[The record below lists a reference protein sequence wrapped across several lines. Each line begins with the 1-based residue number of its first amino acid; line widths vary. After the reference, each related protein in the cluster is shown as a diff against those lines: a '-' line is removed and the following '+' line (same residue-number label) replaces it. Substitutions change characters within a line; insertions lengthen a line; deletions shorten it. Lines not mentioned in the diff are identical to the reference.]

1 MLDGLAIIAG
11 GEIFPMT
18 LPRPPEN
25 IYDALVG
32 CQAEGRP
39 AALAIIVAAWGSTP
53 QKTGAKMLVKAD
65 GTTVGTVG
73 GGAVEAEVIR
83 TALEI
88 IKSGKPRLLDLE
100 LSEAS
105 GYLCGGRLQ
114 VYLEPVVSPPPL
126 VIVGAGHVGL
136 ALAALAAFVGYRVT
150 LIDDR
155 EMPLLPGVTQAD
167 LKIIDD
173 YARPFEGLDIGND
186 TSMVIATQ
194 GHHHDLEALAA
205 ALRTPASYVG
215 LLGSAKKKAAIAK
228 ALSDMGFSN
237 DALIR
242 VHTPVGLALGALTP
256 EEIAVSIVAQ
266 LITQRRNHAPKDF
279 GPAAGRRLIDP
290 DGAA

>member
-1 MLDGLAIIAG
+1 
-11 GEIFPMT
+11 MT
-18 LPRPPEN
+18 LFGPSEN
-25 IYDALVG
+25 VYEALVG

-39 AALAIIVAAWGSTP
+39 AVLAIIVAAWGSTP

-73 GGAVEAEVIR
+73 GGAAEAEVIR
-83 TALEI
+83 IAREVRQA
-88 IKSGKPRLLDLE
+88 GAPRLLDLE
-100 LSEAS
+100 LTLEA

-114 VYLEPVVSPPPL
+114 VYLEPVASPPRL

-155 EMPLLPGVTQAD
+155 EKSATEAVQVEW
-167 LKIIDD
+167 KIIED
-173 YARPFEGLDIGND
+173 YGRPFAGLDIRAE
-186 TSMVIATQ
+186 TAIVIATR

-205 ALRTPASYVG
+205 ALRTPAAYVG
-215 LLGSAKKKAAIAK
+215 LLGSVKKKGAMAK
-228 ALSDMGFSN
+228 ALKDRGFP
-237 DALIR
+237 DATLIR

-266 LITQRRNHAPKDF
+266 LIAQRRNHVTNDF

-290 DGAA
+290 DGSAEGALTA